1 MVIIPPLVT
10 RHFVLLISM
19 HDALHHTA
27 DILSS
32 SLDA

>member
-1 MVIIPPLVT
+1 MVIIPSLVT
-10 RHFVLLISM
+10 PHFVLLISM
-19 HDALHHTA
+19 HDALHHSA